1 MRYNIFIIILIHSFI
16 WSQPNMQPKKV
27 TEKFFPEYEELKEV
41 TPGLQKKRGYTNY
54 DELISFL
61 EYYSKIFPK
70 NFSLEY
76 IGKSQKGY
84 KIPIVNLFSKNS
96 NSKVKVWF
104 QAGLHG
110 NESAS
115 TEGMLYLIYDLL
127 NNSPETLDYLDIS
140 IVPMANIDGYL
151 KISRYASNGLDL
163 NRDNTKLMAPE
174 TIALKKAFNKFSPEL
189 AVDFHEYT
197 PFRRDY
203 AKFGKVGIS
212 SLFDV
217 MFLISGNLNIPKNLR
232 NYSNGIFL
240 KNAQDAMDQNGYSY
254 RPYVSTTKINNE
266 IHFNQS
272 GFSSRSNATSFAL
285 TNCVSALIE
294 VRGVRIGKDTFK
306 RRTRITYLIAMSYLS
321 SAIEEKET
329 IKEQIK
335 IALKD
340 PKDIVVKSERNVY
353 KDTIQTIDLYSNS
366 IIDLSVTIRDAL
378 NPVPT
383 LKRKSPKAY
392 VIMSS
397 EKEIIDKLP
406 ALGIIFNS
414 IEKSRDFIVE
424 KYSVTDYKKSNE
436 KIEKLITQDVS
447 TTISIDT
454 INFPAGSIVVPT
466 NQKNVNLIYEILE
479 PEAPNSFVSWGLIK
493 ANLNSTLPIYRIPNN
508 LDNEK

>member
-1 MRYNIFIIILIHSFI
+1 
-16 WSQPNMQPKKV
+16 
-27 TEKFFPEYEELKEV
+27 
-41 TPGLQKKRGYTNY
+41 
-54 DELISFL
+54 
-61 EYYSKIFPK
+61 
-70 NFSLEY
+70 
-76 IGKSQKGY
+76 
-84 KIPIVNLFSKNS
+84 
-96 NSKVKVWF
+96 
-104 QAGLHG
+104 
-110 NESAS
+110 
-115 TEGMLYLIYDLL
+115 LL
-127 NNSPETLDYLDIS
+127 NNSPEILDYLDIS

-151 KISRYASNGLDL
+151 KISRYANNGLDL

-174 TIALKKAFNKFSPEL
+174 TIALKKAFNKSSPEL

-212 SLFDV
+212 SLYDV

-254 RPYVSTTKINNE
+254 RPYVSTAKINNE

-306 RRTRITYLIAMSYLS
+306 RRTRVTYLIAMSYLS

-329 IKEQIK
+329 IKEQIQ

-340 PKDIVVKSERNVY
+340 SKDIVVKSKRNVY
-353 KDTIQTIDLYSNS
+353 RDTIQTIDLYSNS
-366 IIDLSVTIRDAL
+366 ITDLSVTIRDAL

-383 LKRKSPKAY
+383 LKRKSPRAY

-414 IEKSRDFIVE
+414 TDKSRDIIVE
-424 KYSVTDYKKSNE
+424 KYSVTNYKKSNE
-436 KIEKLITQDVS
+436 KIEKLTTQEVS

-479 PEAPNSFVSWGLIK
+479 PEAPNSFVSWGVIK

-508 LDNEK
+508 LNNEK